1 MSESLTANQSQLP
14 VIATDLDAAGLIRT
28 VGMGDVS
35 SLSPEQCLKYIG
47 AICRSV
53 GLNALTMP
61 IRIIEIDGRKVLYAT
76 SEAGAQLRSN
86 HEVDI
91 EVTERKEEH
100 GCFITVATARLPDGR
115 KDQSVG
121 ATPVI
126 YPDDRYDR
134 WKKTWGPHPKAGQ
147 HMTGID
153 YANAVKKSETQAKR
167 RVALSIVGLGILDES
182 ELDDMKR
189 ARAEVVTDHT
199 QIETASDRAA
209 AINALDVEV
218 QTLSV
223 AGQSNAG
230 AGSQP
235 TPTEPDTSKEKAG
248 ADEASPAPASESP
261 ATPETTPVRVQPPP
275 DAGRKPAQDNTPLTD
290 TQLADLQAIIEEITP
305 MENIRFLNARGHL
318 PSGSP
323 LGNIRPA
330 IGHKILG
337 NVKSF
342 RNQVSAW
349 LASPASKAKA

>member
-1 MSESLTANQSQLP
+1 
-14 VIATDLDAAGLIRT
+14 
-28 VGMGDVS
+28 
-35 SLSPEQCLKYIG
+35 
-47 AICRSV
+47 
-53 GLNALTMP
+53 
-61 IRIIEIDGRKVLYAT
+61 
-76 SEAGAQLRSN
+76 
-86 HEVDI
+86 
-91 EVTERKEEH
+91 
-100 GCFITVATARLPDGR
+100 
-115 KDQSVG
+115 
-121 ATPVI
+121 
-126 YPDDRYDR
+126 
-134 WKKTWGPHPKAGQ
+134 
-147 HMTGID
+147 MTGID

-199 QIETASDRAA
+199 QIETTSDRAA

-318 PSGSP
+318 PSGEP
-323 LGNIRPA
+323 LGNILAGNRTV
-330 IGHKILG
+330 KILG

-342 RNQVSAW
+342 RNQEARGW
-349 LASPASKAKA
+349 PACAARLRRDNRRTRGPELQAP